1 MKPFGKA
8 RNASPI
14 RASSD
19 LSTAVA
25 SPAGIIW
32 SDSTDSLGCTPCFS
46 SSRTSLNTRS
56 SWPW

>member
-1 MKPFGKA
+1 M
-8 RNASPI
+8 

-19 LSTAVA
+19 LSTAVVM
-25 SPAGIIW
+25 PAGIIW
-32 SDSTDSLGCTPCFS
+32 SDSTDSLGSIACFS